1 MPTVSWQRLAGL
13 CGALA
18 TMAAACHH
26 QAATPVPSEGA
37 MAVDSIVG
45 KVQVVG
51 VQASPRIMLVRDGG
65 ARSLTLVGRPSLA
78 NVDGLRVGVVGKLDG
93 SKLSVIR
100 FTVLEANGVPATD
113 GRLVAEGDDL
123 YLETADRVRHRLV
136 QPSPKLRAQVGRRVW
151 VSGPLD
157 QEPVAYGF
165 IE

>member
-1 MPTVSWQRLAGL
+1 MPSAPWHRLAGL

-26 QAATPVPSEGA
+26 RADAPVPSERGEA
-37 MAVDSIVG
+37 IDSVIG

-65 ARSLTLVGRPSLA
+65 GGSLTLVGRPSLA
-78 NVDGLRVGVVGKLDG
+78 KVDGLRVAVVGTLEG
-93 SKLSVIR
+93 SKLSVTR

-113 GRLVAEGDDL
+113 GRLVADGDDL
-123 YLETADRVRHRLV
+123 YLETVDQVRHRLV
-136 QPSPKLRAQVGRRVW
+136 QPSPKLRAQVGHRVW

-157 QEPVAYGF
+157 REPVAYGF